1 MRRRRGDAALERLGE
16 VRVGGVVLPVP
27 FMTAS
32 GTSGHDVELGFA
44 MDLSRLGAVTVKSL
58 WHDEWAGNPPPRVH
72 TAAAGMLNAV
82 GLQGPGVDAWI
93 AQSLPRLEAAGAR
106 CVASIWGRTVTEY
119 EQAALKLAA
128 AGARILAV
136 EVNLSC
142 PNLEGR
148 SGIIAHDPDLS
159 ARAVAAV
166 VARSTV
172 PVWAKLSP
180 NTDRIV
186 EVAGAVV
193 DAGAA
198 ALTLVNTVLGM
209 RVDPASGRPVL
220 GNGGG
225 GLSGR
230 AIHPVAVR
238 AVHDVRAAL
247 PEVDIVGVGGVSTGD
262 DALELFRVGATA
274 VQVGTASFARPSA
287 TLRVAREAALSAERV
302 GATRW
307 ADLRGT
313 APVR

>member
-1 MRRRRGDAALERLGE
+1 
-16 VRVGGVVLPVP
+16 
-27 FMTAS
+27 MTAS
-32 GTSGHDVELGFA
+32 GTSGHDTELSFA

-58 WHDEWAGNPPPRVH
+58 WHAPWAGNPPPRVH

-93 AQSLPRLEAAGAR
+93 DESLPRLEALGAS
-106 CVASIWGRTVTEY
+106 CVASIWGRTVEEY
-119 EQAALKLAA
+119 AQAARSLVR
-128 AGARILAV
+128 AGTRVLAV

-148 SGIIAHDPDLS
+148 SGIIAHDPVVS
-159 ARAVAAV
+159 AGAVSAV
-166 VARSTV
+166 VAVSPV

-186 EVAGAVV
+186 EIAESVTGAGAT
-193 DAGAA
+193 

-209 RVDPASGRPVL
+209 GVDPASGRPLL

-238 AVHDVRAAL
+238 AVHDVHMAL
-247 PEVDIVGVGGVSTGD
+247 PGVDIVGVGGISTGE
-262 DALELFRVGATA
+262 DAVEMFRVGATA
-274 VQVGTASFARPSA
+274 VQVGTASFARPGA
-287 TLRVAREAALSAERV
+287 TMRIARQAALLAERC
-302 GATRW
+302 GATTW
-307 ADLRGT
+307 SDLADSANLK
-313 APVR
+313 

>member
-1 MRRRRGDAALERLGE
+1 MRRRRADSALDRLGPVE
-16 VRVGGVVLPVP
+16 VGGVRLSTP

-58 WHDEWAGNPPPRVH
+58 WHGPWEGNPAPRVH
-72 TAAAGMLNAV
+72 TAPAGMLNAV

-93 AQSLPRLEAAGAR
+93 RDSLPRLEAVGAR
-106 CVASIWGRTVTEY
+106 CVASIWGRTVEEY
-119 EQAALKLAA
+119 SLAA
-128 AGARILAV
+128 TALARAGTRVLAV

-148 SGIIAHDPDLS
+148 SGIIAHDPGMS
-159 ARAVAAV
+159 ARAVSAV
-166 VARSTV
+166 ASVSPV

-186 EVAGAVV
+186 EVADAVV
-193 DAGAA
+193 TAGASA
-198 ALTLVNTVLGM
+198 VTLVNTVLGM
-209 RVDPASGRPVL
+209 GVDPGSGTPIL

-238 AVHDVRAAL
+238 AVHDVRTAL
-247 PEVDIVGVGGVSTGD
+247 PTVDIVGVGGVSTGA
-262 DALELFRVGATA
+262 DAVEMLRVGATA
-274 VQVGTASFARPSA
+274 VQVGTASFVRPGA
-287 TLRVAREAALSAERV
+287 TLRVAREAALLAERCGAASWSDLV
-302 GATRW
+302 GSLN
-307 ADLRGT
+307 LR
-313 APVR
+313 